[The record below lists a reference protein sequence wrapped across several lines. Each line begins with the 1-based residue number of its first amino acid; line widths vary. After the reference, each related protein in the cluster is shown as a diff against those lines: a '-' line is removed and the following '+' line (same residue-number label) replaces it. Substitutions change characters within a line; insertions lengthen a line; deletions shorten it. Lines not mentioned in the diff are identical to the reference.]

1 MNTNHARAR
10 EPQLGVSG
18 VATRDNE
25 LLLVRRG
32 HGPAAGVWSIP
43 GGRVRFGEDLREA
56 LVREFLEET
65 ALEVVVDAFLGWIE
79 RIDMSNDQDA
89 SAKRTALE
97 DTESHYVI
105 LTFEVT
111 LLDQQQVPRAGDD
124 AAEAAWVHLE
134 DLAEMT
140 LTEGL
145 LELLIDADI
154 ISDGPTVD
162 IQIQL

>member
-1 MNTNHARAR
+1 MNTDHACGR

-25 LLLVRRG
+25 ILLVRRG

-79 RIDMSNDQDA
+79 RIDMSNEHDA
-89 SAKRTALE
+89 AANGTPV
-97 DTESHYVI
+97 DDIQSHYVI
-105 LTFEVT
+105 LTFDVT
-111 LLDQQQVPRAGDD
+111 LLDQQPVPRAGDD

-134 DLAEMT
+134 DLAEMN

-145 LELLIDADI
+145 LELLIDAEI
-154 ISDGPTVD
+154 INDGPTVD